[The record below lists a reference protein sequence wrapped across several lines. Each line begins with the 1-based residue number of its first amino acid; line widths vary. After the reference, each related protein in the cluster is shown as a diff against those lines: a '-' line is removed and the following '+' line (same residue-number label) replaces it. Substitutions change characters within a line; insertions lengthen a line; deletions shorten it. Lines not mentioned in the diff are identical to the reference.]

1 MVSYIFAVITAAVFL
16 VADQFTKY
24 YISNNFT
31 ENVSYEFLPGILGI
45 TYINNTGGA
54 WGMFRDQT
62 WLLLSVTIVIMLV
75 CIALL
80 LKYGLK
86 NKLMFWAM
94 NLILSGGVGNLIDR
108 VAREGHVRDF
118 LDLRFMDY
126 PVFNIA
132 DCAIV
137 IGAGLLILYFV
148 IDILKENKEKRM
160 LKLEQTIQENSD
172 NGKI

>member
-1 MVSYIFAVITAAVFL
+1 MLSYIFAVISAALFL

-24 YISNNFT
+24 YISNNFA
-31 ENVSYEFLPGILGI
+31 ENVSYEFIPKILGI

-62 WLLLSVTIVIMLV
+62 WLLLSVTIVVMLV

-86 NKLMFWAM
+86 NKLMFWAI

-108 VAREGHVRDF
+108 VARQGHVRDF
-118 LDLRFMDY
+118 LDLRFMEY

-148 IDILKENKEKRM
+148 IDMLNENKEKRM
-160 LKLEQTIQENSD
+160 IKLEQESSD
-172 NGKI
+172 NENI